1 MALIV
6 IKSDN
11 WRLFLVGRL
20 YKYNAH
26 PCLAICSQKRY
37 SYRENTENN
46 QTIMSSRRS
55 YMADTFFS
63 RKEY

>member
-1 MALIV
+1 MFV
-6 IKSDN
+6 
-11 WRLFLVGRL
+11 VGRL

-26 PCLAICSQKRY
+26 PCLAICSQKRC

-55 YMADTFFS
+55 NMTDTLFS
-63 RKEY
+63 HKEYYTESQK